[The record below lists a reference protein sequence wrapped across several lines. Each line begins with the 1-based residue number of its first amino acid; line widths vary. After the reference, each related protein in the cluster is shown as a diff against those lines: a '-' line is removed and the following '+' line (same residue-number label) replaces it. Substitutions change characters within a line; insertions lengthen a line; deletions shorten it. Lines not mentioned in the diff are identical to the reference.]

1 MKYRNL
7 YILVL
12 IFTASVL
19 FYFVSPKAAEDEDI
33 TISTN
38 ATWAAGTYTYRDI
51 TITNNAILTLQG
63 SYTDDSDGVGVTI
76 NARTITIDT
85 GSSIS
90 ANSQGYI
97 HESGPGKGYLG
108 SSGYG
113 SGAAHGGN
121 GAAAALNNIS
131 QENTAIY
138 DTGFRPTKL
147 GSGGA
152 LAAGGTGG
160 GAVIINASSAVIL
173 NGTISANGGAGGYKA
188 GGGSGGTVSIDTVS
202 ISGSGSISALG
213 GNGAGNSGSG
223 GGGGMVSVYYSDSYS
238 LATNSLTVTGGTGY
252 SGRTGDSGTVI
263 IFNDQT
269 KDLKVEKDLILYKD
283 EGVDSSARLTVDG
296 NYYFRN
302 LNVTNNAILYP
313 QSTYTDNDDG
323 SGAKIYLSG
332 DLTVDTGSSINAK
345 GAGYRYNSG
354 PGAGTGSTLVGGGAG
369 HGGAGGRGDTGT
381 GGPSYGI
388 TMLPV
393 TLGSGGTTT
402 GGGNGGGAI
411 YIDCSGDII
420 LNGNIDASAND
431 GFPSSGAHG
440 SGGSGGS
447 VFLRAETL
455 TGSANILADGGDAI
469 GYSGGGSGGRIAIFS
484 DLSSYNTANI
494 SAAAGAAGGDLNS
507 ANGETG
513 TIFIFNT
520 STGDIEAS
528 NDVTFEADQG
538 INPDGSFR
546 DDGIYY
552 FNSLIVSD
560 GATVTIGSRHT
571 NEEDGRG
578 VTINL
583 DGNLTI
589 ESGSSI
595 VTDGQGYSGASG
607 PGKGNGGSA
616 QSASGGSYGGL
627 GGPSYNPVL
636 ASPTYGSD
644 QENHPYLL
652 GSGGGNGDSGAG
664 GSGGGAITLRVLGN
678 IINNGTVSA
687 NGSSGTGGI
696 SGWRPGGGSGGSI
709 FIVCDSISGVGSI
722 IASGG
727 AGLGDANFGSG
738 GGGGGRISIV
748 YSTVQSMST
757 ENITAPGGAGG
768 GAVVA
773 RNGSSGTVNITQRTL
788 PAADFSLKNPNNNST
803 QYTNTTDVEIVP
815 ADGDVDRYKDA
826 ASASELPPTFY
837 APGWNNVGDG
847 KSLETGEGAKT
858 VRAWLKDQNEL
869 IASSVGESTI
879 ILDQTEPTISVT
891 GPGSTSS
898 ETTIVSG
905 TVSDNLSG
913 INSLTIQ
920 VVTLNSPII
929 FFNPQGQEITV
940 NQDGS
945 FSATVALSVGDN
957 QISLVTTDGAG
968 NSTTENLTVAR
979 EGSSS
984 VGETD
989 EDTDQTGTGNIAQ
1002 ENIDTNNDSSQN
1014 PASGSSA
1021 ENEKESLPE
1030 NEKNLTEKIEDNVK
1044 TIGGCLLGNCPSKV
1058 RTATIY
1064 SFFGGI
1070 SISILVYLLVAR
1082 SKRRKKK

>member
-7 YILVL
+7 YILFL

-38 ATWAAGTYTYRDI
+38 TTWAAGTYTYRDI
-51 TITNNAILTLQG
+51 TITNNATLTLGG
-63 SYTDDSDGVGVTI
+63 SYTNDVDGSGVII
-76 NARTITIDT
+76 NARNITINS
-85 GSSIS
+85 GSVIS
-90 ANSQGYI
+90 ANATGYAGS
-97 HESGPGKGYLG
+97 HGPGMGIG
-108 SSGYG
+108 SFG
-113 SGAAHGGN
+113 SGAGYGGA
-121 GAAAALNNIS
+121 GS
-131 QENTAIY
+131 VGG
-138 DTGFRPTKL
+138 TGETPGGTYGSAVAPIDL
-147 GSGGA
+147 GSGGGN
-152 LAAGGTGG
+152 AGGAGG
-160 GAVIINASSAVIL
+160 GAIKL
-173 NGTISANGGAGGYKA
+173 NLSGNLLLDGMISANGANGAMWK
-188 GGGSGGTVSIDTVS
+188 GGGSGGSVYIIGNDF
-202 ISGSGSISALG
+202 SGAGSITATG
-213 GNGAGNSGSG
+213 GNGASGSGSG
-223 GGGGMVSVYYSDSYS
+223 GGGRVAIYYGGTNGLN
-238 LATNSLTVTGGTGY
+238 LANITANGGTGGTGPGEIG
-252 SGRTGDSGTVI
+252 SRFIFDRT
-263 IFNDQT
+263 N
-269 KDLKVEKDLILYKD
+269 KDLSVTSNMTLDRNIGID
-283 EGVDSSARLTVDG
+283 ANGDPSSDGVFR
-296 NYYFRN
+296 FRN
-302 LNVTNNAILYP
+302 LTVTNNASLIAGSSYTTDTDGAGIEFIL
-313 QSTYTDNDDG
+313 SGNLTIDT
-323 SGAKIYLSG
+323 GAKI
-332 DLTVDTGSSINAK
+332 DAK
-345 GAGYRYNSG
+345 GKGYAYEAGEG
-354 PGAGTGSTLVGGGAG
+354 KGTKVIANYGGGAG
-369 HGGAGGRGDTGT
+369 HGGDGGKGESGAGGSKYDVT
-381 GGPSYGI
+381 
-388 TMLPV
+388 LFPV
-393 TLGSGGTTT
+393 KLGSGGATARGGAGGGIIKISAADIEINGSLDASAGVATANGATNGSGGAGGTIYLICASLT
-402 GGGNGGGAI
+402 GSGTILANGGNG
-411 YIDCSGDII
+411 
-420 LNGNIDASAND
+420 
-431 GFPSSGAHG
+431 
-440 SGGSGGS
+440 
-447 VFLRAETL
+447 T
-455 TGSANILADGGDAI
+455 
-469 GYSGGGSGGRIAIFS
+469 GYSGGGGGGRIAIYGNTSEFNADNITAAKGLKGGS
-484 DLSSYNTANI
+484 GTSVDGGVGTVFLYNTV
-494 SAAAGAAGGDLNS
+494 SGDV
-507 ANGETG
+507 T
-513 TIFIFNT
+513 
-520 STGDIEAS
+520 AS
-528 NDVTFEADQG
+528 SDVTFYANQG
-538 INPDGSFR
+538 INRDGTVR
-546 DDGIYY
+546 DDGVFY
-552 FNSLIVSD
+552 FNNLTVTNN
-560 GATVTIGSRHT
+560 ATVTIGGHYT
-571 NEEDGRG
+571 NDSDGRG

-583 DGNLTI
+583 NGNLTI

-709 FIVCDSISGVGSI
+709 FIVCDSISGDGSI

-748 YSTVQSMST
+748 YSTAQSMPT

-837 APGWNNVGDG
+837 APGWNNVDDG
-847 KSLETGEGAKT
+847 KSLEAGEGTKT

-989 EDTDQTGTGNIAQ
+989 EDIDQTGTGNIAQ
-1002 ENIDTNNDSSQN
+1002 ENIDSDDDSSQN
-1014 PASGSSA
+1014 SAAGGST
-1021 ENEKESLPE
+1021 ENETESLPE